1 MSNDYDTGLHTEGG
15 TLVSPPPSEFHICNI
30 YSANNMITYTSKKKL
45 FVITALLCDLFTSI
59 YAWQRRIYIRKYK
72 IDWIV

>member
-1 MSNDYDTGLHTEGG
+1 
-15 TLVSPPPSEFHICNI
+15 
-30 YSANNMITYTSKKKL
+30 MITYTSKKKL

-59 YAWQRRIYIRKYK
+59 YAWQWHIYIRKYK